1 VAQTKTNLR
10 GKQYQ
15 LLENILARD
24 NMLNALRKV
33 EANKGAPGIDGVEVT
48 SLRKNLKEDWYYT
61 KSALLSGTYKP
72 MPVRE
77 VDIPKPDGGV
87 RTLGIPTVGDR
98 MIQQA
103 VSQRLMPIFDKDFSK
118 YSYGFRPG
126 KSAHQA
132 VLKARQYIEE
142 GYKWVVDIDIEKF
155 FDRVNHDMLM
165 ARVARKVADKRVLKL
180 VRSYLNAG
188 VMRDGVVVGKYE
200 GTPQGGPLSPLLS
213 NIVLDDL
220 DKELTKR
227 GHKYTRY
234 ADDSNIYCRSKRAAE
249 RTYDSIVDFI
259 EKRLK
264 LKVNRKKSKVDI
276 AYRIKFLGYGYYV
289 SEKGKVSLRLGS
301 GVAKRQRDKIRQIT
315 RRNRGRSLDSVIK
328 EINVAMTGF
337 INYFKLADMAEF
349 LSKLEKWIRRKL
361 RVIVWKHWKK
371 IRTRFRKLVGM
382 GLSKEQAFM
391 ALSRKK
397 YWRLSRTPQLNTV
410 MGVTY
415 FRDRGLI
422 NPVERYSLI
431 R

>member
-1 VAQTKTNLR
+1 
-10 GKQYQ
+10 
-15 LLENILARD
+15 
-24 NMLNALRKV
+24 MLNALKRV
-33 EANKGAPGIDGVEVT
+33 EVNKGAPGIDGMEVS
-48 SLRKNLKEDWYYT
+48 SLREYIRQEWKLI
-61 KSALLSGTYKP
+61 KSSLLDSTYRP

-77 VDIPKPDGGV
+77 VKIPKPDGGI
-87 RTLGIPTVGDR
+87 RTLGIPTAGDR

-103 VSQRLMPIFDKDFSK
+103 VSLKLMPIFDKDFSK

-126 KSAHQA
+126 RSAHQA
-132 VLKARQYIEE
+132 VLRAREYIEE

-165 ARVARKVADKRVLKL
+165 ARVARKITDKRVLKL
-180 VRSYLNAG
+180 ARSYLNAG
-188 VMRDGVVVGKYE
+188 IMRDGVVVEKYE

-234 ADDSNIYCRSKRAAE
+234 EDDCNIYCRSRRAAE

-264 LKVNRKKSKVDI
+264 LKVNRDKSKGDI
-276 AYRIKFLGYGYYV
+276 AYRIRFLGYSYYACQ
-289 SEKGKVSLRLGS
+289 KGKVSLRLGS

-328 EINVAMTGF
+328 EINIAMIGF
-337 INYFKLADMAEF
+337 INYFKLADMVVF
-349 LSKLEKWIRRKL
+349 LAKLEKWMRRKL

-371 IRTRFRKLVGM
+371 IKTRFRKLIGM
-382 GLSKEQAFM
+382 GLTKEQAFM

-397 YWRLSRTPQLNTV
+397 YWRLSKTPQLNTI
-410 MGVTY
+410 MGVSY

-422 NPVERYSLI
+422 NLVERYSLI